1 LSSSELSS
9 FYFQPGVYNTA
20 GHTLLTSAT
29 DYRMNRDPIPNDVK
43 QFILER
49 IESVAHLEA
58 LLLLRSKPDAPWS
71 CEAVAN
77 RLYIDRKQTAE
88 LLARLDADGF
98 VTVAGEEDPVYRYQP
113 ATPHMQ
119 QMVDSL
125 AEFYGKHLVPITNLI
140 HSKPKSRVQEFA
152 DAFRLRKDK

>member
-1 LSSSELSS
+1 LL
-9 FYFQPGVYNTA
+9 QLGVYKAA

-29 DYRMNRDPIPNDVK
+29 DDRMNRDSIPNDVK

-49 IESVAHLEA
+49 IESVAYLEA

-71 CEAVAN
+71 CGAVAN
-77 RLYIDRKQTAE
+77 RLYIDQKQTAE

-113 ATPHMQ
+113 VTPHML

-140 HSKPKSRVQEFA
+140 HSKPKNRVQQFA
-152 DAFRLRKDK
+152 DAFRIRKDK

>member
-1 LSSSELSS
+1 
-9 FYFQPGVYNTA
+9 
-20 GHTLLTSAT
+20 
-29 DYRMNRDPIPNDVK
+29 MNRDSIPNDLK

-49 IESVAHLEA
+49 IESVAYLEA

-77 RLYIDRKQTAE
+77 RLYIDQKQTAE
-88 LLARLDADGF
+88 LLARLGADGF
-98 VTVAGEEDPVYRYQP
+98 VMVAGKEDPVYRYQP

-140 HSKPKSRVQEFA
+140 HSKPKNRVREFA

>member
-1 LSSSELSS
+1 
-9 FYFQPGVYNTA
+9 
-20 GHTLLTSAT
+20 
-29 DYRMNRDPIPNDVK
+29 MNRDSIPNDLR

-49 IESVAHLEA
+49 IESVAYLEA

-77 RLYIDRKQTAE
+77 RLYIDQKQTAE
-88 LLARLDADGF
+88 ILARLDADGF
-98 VTVAGEEDPVYRYQP
+98 VTAAAREEYPVYRYRP
-113 ATPHMQ
+113 VTAHVQ

-125 AEFYGKHLVPITNLI
+125 ADFYGKHLVPITNLI
-140 HSKPKSRVQEFA
+140 HSKPKNRVQEFA

>member
-1 LSSSELSS
+1 
-9 FYFQPGVYNTA
+9 
-20 GHTLLTSAT
+20 
-29 DYRMNRDPIPNDVK
+29 MNRDSIPNDVK

-49 IESVAHLEA
+49 IESVAYLEA

-77 RLYIDRKQTAE
+77 RLYIDQKQTAE

-98 VTVAGEEDPVYRYQP
+98 VTALGEDASVYRYQP

-125 AEFYGKHLVPITNLI
+125 AEFYRKHLVPITNLI
-140 HSKPKSRVQEFA
+140 HSKPKNRVQEFA

>member
-1 LSSSELSS
+1 
-9 FYFQPGVYNTA
+9 
-20 GHTLLTSAT
+20 
-29 DYRMNRDPIPNDVK
+29 MNRDPIPNEVK

-49 IESVAHLEA
+49 IESVAQLEA
-58 LLLLRSKPDAPWS
+58 LLLLRSKPDAPWT

-77 RLYIDRKQTAE
+77 RLYIDQKQTTE
-88 LLARLDADGF
+88 LLARLGADGF
-98 VTVAGEEDPVYRYQP
+98 VRAAGEEDPVYRYQP

-140 HSKPKSRVQEFA
+140 HSKPKNRVQEFA
-152 DAFRLRKDK
+152 DAFRLRKDR

>member
-1 LSSSELSS
+1 L
-9 FYFQPGVYNTA
+9 QHGIYNVA

-29 DYRMNRDPIPNDVK
+29 DHRMNRDSIPNDVK

-49 IESVAHLEA
+49 IESVAYLEA
-58 LLLLRSKPDAPWS
+58 LLLIRSKPDALWS

-77 RLYIDRKQTAE
+77 RLYIDQKQTAE

-98 VTVAGEEDPVYRYQP
+98 VTSASEEDTVYRYQP
-113 ATPHMQ
+113 ATAHLQ
-119 QMVDSL
+119 EMVDSL

-140 HSKPKSRVQEFA
+140 HSKPKNRVQEFA
-152 DAFRLRKDK
+152 DAFRLRRDK